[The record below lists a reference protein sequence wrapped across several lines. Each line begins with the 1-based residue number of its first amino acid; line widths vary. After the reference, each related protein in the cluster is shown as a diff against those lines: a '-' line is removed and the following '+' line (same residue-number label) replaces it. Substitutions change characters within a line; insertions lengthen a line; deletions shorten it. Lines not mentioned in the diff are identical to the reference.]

1 MENTFYENGGYMST
15 SSNFNFDNLWSEKS
29 TDAER
34 VITNHAK
41 YDFAIAYPPFEAVP
55 MYGLIDGLKS
65 KVDADLE
72 KVSIEMAYYPHIQ
85 GDESLREFTANKI
98 YGDRGIKADK
108 DSIVLCNGS
117 GEANGFIIQALINPG
132 DYVITEQYVYMGTTK
147 QLTHY
152 DANIVG
158 SPMDE
163 QGLIPEKLEDTILNI
178 KNKHGVIPKMLYTIP
193 EHQNPTGSTLP
204 KSRRIE
210 IINIC
215 HKYGI
220 PILEDDCYI
229 DNRFEGSPEP
239 AFASLDDSG
248 MVIYV
253 GTFSKLIAPGLRMGY
268 FTASDEVIDRILS
281 VKVGSGPNQ
290 FTAYAI
296 DGFLRNNLETHK
308 NTYDKI
314 LKDKKEAMEKGLL
327 EAFSDTNSKWSSPK
341 GGCYTWFEMTD
352 GTDISEVRNEVFNRG
367 VGYIAGDMFAPNG
380 DGQNMARLCFAFE
393 PVEKNY
399 EGIIELATIF
409 KDLNV
414 I

>member
-1 MENTFYENGGYMST
+1 MS
-15 SSNFNFDNLWSEKS
+15 SFNFDSLWSEKS
-29 TDAER
+29 TDADR
-34 VITNHAK
+34 LITLHAK
-41 YDFAIAYPPFEAVP
+41 YDFAVAYPPFEEVP

-72 KVSIEMAYYPHIQ
+72 KVAKEMAYYPHVQ

-98 YGDRGIKADK
+98 ASDRGIKTDK
-108 DSIVLCNGS
+108 DSLVLCNGS
-117 GEANGFIIQALINPG
+117 GEANGLIIQALCDPG
-132 DYVITEQYVYMGTTK
+132 DYVITEQFVYMGTTK
-147 QLTHY
+147 QLSYYNVNT
-152 DANIVG
+152 IG
-158 SPMDE
+158 SPMDD
-163 QGLIPEKLEDTILNI
+163 QGLIPEKFEETINKI
-178 KNKHGVIPKMLYTIP
+178 KNDHGVLPKMLYTIP

-204 KSRRIE
+204 KSRRLQ
-210 IINIC
+210 IIDIC

-220 PILEDDCYI
+220 PILEDDCYV
-229 DNRFEGSPEP
+229 DNRFEGEAEP

-253 GTFSKLIAPGLRMGY
+253 GSFSKLIAPGLRLGS
-268 FTASDEVIDRILS
+268 FTASNEVIDRALS

-290 FTAYAI
+290 FAAYAI
-296 DGFLRNNLETHK
+296 DGYIRSKLEK
-308 NTYDKI
+308 QKSNYDKI
-314 LKDKKEAMEKGLL
+314 LKEKKESMEKCLE
-327 EAFSDTNSKWSSPK
+327 EAFAGTKASRSSPL

-352 GTDISEVRNEVFNRG
+352 GTKLAEVRDEVFDRG

-393 PVEKNY
+393 PIEKNY
-399 EGIIELATIF
+399 EGIIELGSIF

>member
-1 MENTFYENGGYMST
+1 MS
-15 SSNFNFDNLWSEKS
+15 SFNFDNLWSEKS
-29 TDAER
+29 TDADR
-34 VITNHAK
+34 IITLHAK
-41 YDFAIAYPPFEAVP
+41 YDFAVAYPPYEEVP

-65 KVDADLE
+65 KVDANLE
-72 KVSIEMAYYPHIQ
+72 KVSKEMAYYPHVQ

-98 YGDRGIKADK
+98 ASDRGIKTDK

-117 GEANGFIIQALINPG
+117 GEANGLIIQALIDPG
-132 DYVITEQYVYMGTTK
+132 DYVIAEQFVYMGTTK
-147 QLTHY
+147 QLAY
-152 DANIVG
+152 YNANTVG

-163 QGLIPEKLEDTILNI
+163 NGLIPEKLEETILKI
-178 KNKHGVIPKMLYTIP
+178 KNDHGVMPKMLYTIP

-204 KSRRIE
+204 KERRLKIIE
-210 IINIC
+210 IC
-215 HKYGI
+215 HKYEI
-220 PILEDDCYI
+220 PILEDDCYV
-229 DNRFEGSPEP
+229 DNRFEGEAEP

-253 GTFSKLIAPGLRMGY
+253 GSFSKLIAPGLRLGF
-268 FTASDEVIDRILS
+268 FTASNEVIDRALS

-290 FTAYAI
+290 FAAYAI
-296 DGFLRNNLETHK
+296 DGYLRSNLEQQK
-308 NTYDKI
+308 SNYDKI
-314 LKDKKEAMEKGLL
+314 LKEKKESMEKGLE
-327 EAFSDTNSKWSSPK
+327 EAFSGTKAKWSSPL

-352 GTDISEVRNEVFNRG
+352 GKNLTEVRDEVFNRG

-393 PVEKNY
+393 PIEKNY
-399 EGIIELATIF
+399 EGIIELGSIF

>member
-1 MENTFYENGGYMST
+1 
-15 SSNFNFDNLWSEKS
+15 
-29 TDAER
+29 
-34 VITNHAK
+34 
-41 YDFAIAYPPFEAVP
+41 

-72 KVSIEMAYYPHIQ
+72 KVSIEMAYYPHVQ

-98 YGDRGIKADK
+98 YGDRGIKTDK

-117 GEANGFIIQALINPG
+117 GEANGLIIQALINPG
-132 DYVITEQYVYMGTTK
+132 DYVITEQYVYMGTTR
-147 QLTHY
+147 QLTYY

-163 QGLIPEKLEDTILNI
+163 QGLIPDKLEDTILDI

-204 KSRRIE
+204 KARRIE

-268 FTASDEVIDRILS
+268 FTASPEVIDRALS
-281 VKVGSGPNQ
+281 VKPGSGPNQ

-296 DGFLRNNLETHK
+296 DGFLRSNLEAHK

-327 EAFSDTNSKWSSPK
+327 EAFSNTKAKWSSPQ

-352 GTDISEVRNEVFNRG
+352 GTNISEVRNEVFNRG

-399 EGIIELATIF
+399 EGIIELASIF